1 MAVSSGLEI
10 QPKET
15 GAAGEQV
22 GPFLHPGKELRA
34 QRGWVTPRCHQACP
48 AAGRTAVPRPEG
60 AVQGVVCGHHGGDRW
75 KQGGAEVR
83 REWLYALKMI
93 RRGCSFK
100 CLVYPL
106 HIVSCFKSF
115 FFFLGCSQKGKN
127 LVFKTELA
135 CSAKGITAGGF
146 YGAEGGWLA
155 FFLVLM
161 HLEVKLQTHFCP
173 AWDPNLS
180 TWPVFLRGLAR
191 CLEAVLPWGPE
202 DGRCWMEP
210 AQPREPLPPW
220 GHGANRTFSQS

>member
-10 QPKET
+10 QPKGT

-115 FFFLGCSQKGKN
+115 FFFWVVRRGGKTLCSRLSLPAVQRESLQVDFMGQR
-127 LVFKTELA
+127 VA
-135 CSAKGITAGGF
+135 
-146 YGAEGGWLA
+146 GWL
-155 FFLVLM
+155 FFWSLC
-161 HLEVKLQTHFCP
+161 T
-173 AWDPNLS
+173 
-180 TWPVFLRGLAR
+180 
-191 CLEAVLPWGPE
+191 
-202 DGRCWMEP
+202 
-210 AQPREPLPPW
+210 
-220 GHGANRTFSQS
+220 